1 MKSKAI
7 VIDIDGVLLDVSKLY
22 KKIEELQ
29 LQGQDKWDF
38 FHKNANNAEYV
49 IKLEEFFT
57 LANLY
62 NKAGYKIIILTS
74 RRDLIAKSTL
84 HYLLNGT
91 IKLDNITE
99 LVFRPANKEGV
110 FSYIYK
116 KEEILKLQKRYS
128 IELIIDDE
136 QSNCAIFR
144 QLGFNVLRVVRKY
157 LADLINV

>member
-1 MKSKAI
+1 MKEKAI
-7 VIDIDGVLLDVSKLY
+7 VVDIDGVLLDVSLLY
-22 KKIEELQ
+22 KQIENLGLE
-29 LQGQDKWDF
+29 GQAKWNF
-38 FHKNANNAEYV
+38 FHENANNPKYAVKVDKFFNLVNMYV
-49 IKLEEFFT
+49 Q
-57 LANLY
+57 
-62 NKAGYKIIILTS
+62 AGYKIIVLTS

-99 LVFRPANKEGV
+99 LVFRPADKEGV